1 MSDFKREIKAWLKRI
16 GRDRTWLALQ
26 IKRSK
31 STLDEWLSEGGT
43 ISAAYECLI
52 KKLMQET
59 DDSLIFDHHIRNYLA
74 PFVVMVNVEEYNQIA
89 SAAHSEQMHVS
100 EWAARE
106 LICRAR
112 EILERKI
119 VEMNKEQRVAE
130 DNHGYCNG
138 TDQARDAVKPKRG
151 RKPKKQV

>member
-89 SAAHSEQMHVS
+89 NAAHNEQMHVS

-112 EILERKI
+112 EILDRKVI
-119 VEMNKEQRVAE
+119 DMPAGEPYVAE
-130 DNHGYCNG
+130 GDAGYCNG
-138 TDQARDAVKPKRG
+138 TDKAKEDAKPKRG
-151 RKPKKQV
+151 RKPKK